1 MRVRSALVFP
11 ISLKLELLG
20 RGSQAGA
27 WEPAQKLELRGL
39 GFPYSRSFPS
49 SSLGTAIPA
58 CERIRL
64 HFLAR
69 YSRFPVSLKLELLGL
84 GSQAGAWEPA
94 QPIPETTPTS
104 NTWGIRYVSGHIY
117 PGLRRRAAPS
127 GLRWLGNASR
137 PVPAPSILAP

>member
-1 MRVRSALVFP
+1 MRVRSALAFP
-11 ISLKLELLG
+11 LSLKLELLG
-20 RGSQAGA
+20 LGSQAGA

-94 QPIPETTPTS
+94 Q
-104 NTWGIRYVSGHIY
+104 
-117 PGLRRRAAPS
+117 APAWERLS
-127 GLRWLGNASR
+127 LLGNASR